1 MTGNEML
8 STLGLRLE
16 DPSESN
22 FTQAAKLDSLNI
34 AQRSVVNLV
43 NNAYLTD
50 LQVIDRSKGVDA
62 VGSLTITNAGTGYS
76 GNNTLAATGGGG
88 SGFAGTYTVS
98 NGSISTVTIT
108 NPGSG
113 YTSVPTITLTG
124 TNGQSDT
131 DAVITAALGG
141 VLPFGSLSNVPIRN
155 GIVAVRDVTN
165 NKYAN
170 MIEPTDVKRLENSY
184 LAGSTSNPIAYVF
197 SERIYLEPSS
207 VATVDV
213 WYIKKPIDIGANAT
227 ECELNIALHEIV
239 IDLAESQLW
248 KMDAKVDRAAAAYGN
263 ATAQIEALN
272 ARYIA
277 EAPKGIGTK
286 GRA

>member
-1 MTGNEML
+1 ML

-62 VGSLTITNAGTGYS
+62 VGSLTISTVGTGYTAS
-76 GNNTLAATGGGG
+76 GTLSLTATGGGG
-88 SGFAGTYTVS
+88 TGFAGTYTLS
-98 NGSISTVTIT
+98 NGGVSTVTIT

-113 YTSVPTITLTG
+113 YTSVPTIVING
-124 TNGQSDT
+124 ATNGGSDT

-155 GIVAVRDVTN
+155 GIVAVRDVAN

-213 WYIKKPIDIGANAT
+213 WYIKKPVDIGANAT